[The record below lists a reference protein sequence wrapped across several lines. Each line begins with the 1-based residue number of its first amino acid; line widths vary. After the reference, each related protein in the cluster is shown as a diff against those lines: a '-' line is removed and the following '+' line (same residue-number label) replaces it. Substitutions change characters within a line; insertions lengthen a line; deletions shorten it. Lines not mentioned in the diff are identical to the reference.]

1 MRYHRPRYLED
12 DAPASMPPA
21 LSRRTIRTTLG
32 ALMFATLVG
41 AYPRTPL
48 PGHPF
53 RLRAAYG
60 QLERGEIDAAGF
72 RSVQDDLIREL
83 VAEQEAA
90 GLEPLTD
97 GGIRAEDP
105 LTYVARGLEGFEI
118 SGLLRYF
125 DTNTY
130 FRQPRAIAEPR
141 WTRPITVED
150 WRFAAST
157 TKKAVKQNV
166 IGPYTLGRLSDAGE
180 IAQQR
185 LTLALAEALNHE
197 LHALAAA
204 GCPLIQVDEDGATLI
219 GEDREQRALFREAQ
233 RILLDGFGSNGT
245 HVSLAITMGNA
256 DKAGEDTIFDAP
268 YASYLFDL
276 IAGPDNWRLIARA
289 PGERGIICGVVDAR
303 NTALDTK
310 EVLIWAAH
318 YAASTGGRGL
328 ARVGLSPSASLEY
341 LPRDRALAKIKVLG
355 EAARLAAMAPSEEL
369 AKALDP
375 RAVDIRSAAFG
386 RYAPTAR
393 KAAEEAQAAQPAE
406 ELA

>member
-1 MRYHRPRYLED
+1 
-12 DAPASMPPA
+12 
-21 LSRRTIRTTLG
+21 
-32 ALMFATLVG
+32 MFATLVG

-245 HVSLAITMGNA
+245 HVRSLR
-256 DKAGEDTIFDAP
+256 
-268 YASYLFDL
+268 
-276 IAGPDNWRLIARA
+276 RL
-289 PGERGIICGVVDAR
+289 
-303 NTALDTK
+303 
-310 EVLIWAAH
+310 
-318 YAASTGGRGL
+318 
-328 ARVGLSPSASLEY
+328 
-341 LPRDRALAKIKVLG
+341 
-355 EAARLAAMAPSEEL
+355 
-369 AKALDP
+369 
-375 RAVDIRSAAFG
+375 
-386 RYAPTAR
+386 
-393 KAAEEAQAAQPAE
+393 
-406 ELA
+406 

>member
-1 MRYHRPRYLED
+1 M
-12 DAPASMPPA
+12 
-21 LSRRTIRTTLG
+21 
-32 ALMFATLVG
+32 
-41 AYPRTPL
+41 
-48 PGHPF
+48 
-53 RLRAAYG
+53 
-60 QLERGEIDAAGF
+60 
-72 RSVQDDLIREL
+72 
-83 VAEQEAA
+83 
-90 GLEPLTD
+90 
-97 GGIRAEDP
+97 
-105 LTYVARGLEGFEI
+105 
-118 SGLLRYF
+118 
-125 DTNTY
+125 
-130 FRQPRAIAEPR
+130 
-141 WTRPITVED
+141 
-150 WRFAAST
+150 
-157 TKKAVKQNV
+157 
-166 IGPYTLGRLSDAGE
+166 
-180 IAQQR
+180 
-185 LTLALAEALNHE
+185 
-197 LHALAAA
+197 
-204 GCPLIQVDEDGATLI
+204 DEDGATLI

-393 KAAEEAQAAQPAE
+393 KAVGEAQAAQPAE

>member
-1 MRYHRPRYLED
+1 MLCGLMSRWTMPRSCSAARPSAMRTTIGTISSGSRRPSGCGGAYPMRYHRPRYLED

-83 VAEQEAA
+83 VAAQEAA
-90 GLEPLTD
+90 GLEPLT
-97 GGIRAEDP
+97 
-105 LTYVARGLEGFEI
+105 
-118 SGLLRYF
+118 
-125 DTNTY
+125 
-130 FRQPRAIAEPR
+130 
-141 WTRPITVED
+141 
-150 WRFAAST
+150 
-157 TKKAVKQNV
+157 
-166 IGPYTLGRLSDAGE
+166 
-180 IAQQR
+180 
-185 LTLALAEALNHE
+185 HE

-204 GCPLIQVDEDGATLI
+204 GCPLIQVDEAGATLI

-256 DKAGEDTIFDAP
+256 DKAGEDTIFDAH

-341 LPRDRALAKIKVLG
+341 LPRDRALAKIKVLD

-369 AKALDP
+369 AQALDP

-406 ELA
+406 ALA